1 MDHYIEISI
10 LPNAE
15 IEETSIMSAL
25 MQRLHLE
32 LVSSRQT
39 SVGVSFPELGRT
51 PGSVLRLHGPLE
63 ALASLV
69 KSDWLKRFIDH
80 VQVSGLLSVPGNCHY
95 VSVSRVQPKLSRA
108 RIRRGVKRGIFT
120 EAEAY
125 QLLEGR
131 A

>member
-39 SVGVSFPELGRT
+39 SVGVSFPE
-51 PGSVLRLHGPLE
+51 
-63 ALASLV
+63 
-69 KSDWLKRFIDH
+69 
-80 VQVSGLLSVPGNCHY
+80 
-95 VSVSRVQPKLSRA
+95 
-108 RIRRGVKRGIFT
+108 
-120 EAEAY
+120 
-125 QLLEGR
+125 
-131 A
+131 